1 MNDWQQ
7 YANHMVRK
15 LNPVESDPYHL
26 ADFGPKIQRDTVH
39 ALVIDAGST
48 GSRMHVY
55 EYEPR
60 LLTTPADVSLAAS
73 GRKLTYPSTNSL
85 WTERLSPGINTLASI
100 ENDTELTAAVTSY
113 LTPLLDYARSILAEK
128 QTMFSHF
135 PIYFRATGGMRALK
149 PPDRIRI
156 MNSVRT
162 VLDDV
167 AFNPFAFTHE
177 FARVISGEEESV
189 FGWTA
194 VNFLMNT
201 LLNNT
206 SGQGTV
212 VNPSLTYGALDM
224 DGASVQISFFDPQQD
239 IMSSLFKLQI
249 GSSRH
254 WNIYAHS
261 YLKFGT
267 FSALERL
274 NARLY
279 HNSDPYSLLVYNPC
293 SPGRYFYNFTSN
305 IFFGSNDIEYQ
316 NQTFYTVNMANPND
330 KGDYY
335 KCADVVLQLL
345 ELSSNAFCIFSHNS
359 DCTFAGVYQP
369 KIPAENVNNF
379 AEFLAFGDF
388 HYVWKIL
395 QLDTRSNLRKLQ
407 EKSIDVCN
415 MSIDELLVYNES
427 SRLNI
432 STTEQLVESCFRA
445 VFAFQMLHIGFG
457 FALDS
462 NITATNVIN
471 GQKVSWALGSVLYEI
486 NTRPW
491 IYVDSNAKSAETP
504 AQNLNW
510 TAICIAGLLFYVIA
524 IPICLSFRKR
534 RMRRRVSDYPK
545 IGTESEV
552 SNGMESTDN
561 PSTEVVSNNVN
572 SYGSI
577 S

>member
-239 IMSSLFKLQI
+239 IMSSLF
-249 GSSRH
+249 
-254 WNIYAHS
+254 
-261 YLKFGT
+261 
-267 FSALERL
+267 
-274 NARLY
+274 
-279 HNSDPYSLLVYNPC
+279 
-293 SPGRYFYNFTSN
+293 
-305 IFFGSNDIEYQ
+305 
-316 NQTFYTVNMANPND
+316 
-330 KGDYY
+330 
-335 KCADVVLQLL
+335 
-345 ELSSNAFCIFSHNS
+345 
-359 DCTFAGVYQP
+359 
-369 KIPAENVNNF
+369 
-379 AEFLAFGDF
+379 
-388 HYVWKIL
+388 
-395 QLDTRSNLRKLQ
+395 
-407 EKSIDVCN
+407 
-415 MSIDELLVYNES
+415 
-427 SRLNI
+427 
-432 STTEQLVESCFRA
+432 
-445 VFAFQMLHIGFG
+445 
-457 FALDS
+457 
-462 NITATNVIN
+462 
-471 GQKVSWALGSVLYEI
+471 
-486 NTRPW
+486 
-491 IYVDSNAKSAETP
+491 
-504 AQNLNW
+504 
-510 TAICIAGLLFYVIA
+510 
-524 IPICLSFRKR
+524 
-534 RMRRRVSDYPK
+534 
-545 IGTESEV
+545 
-552 SNGMESTDN
+552 
-561 PSTEVVSNNVN
+561 
-572 SYGSI
+572 
-577 S
+577 